1 MRDSCIIGVGQEYW
15 ISQTLGLKVCPHPY
29 FLQFHYKECLEQEEI
44 IFSLLDVRLFLG
56 KCILGYI
63 LLHIGLPPDMSG

>member
-44 IFSLLDVRLFLG
+44 IFFSSRCQVISR
-56 KCILGYI
+56 KMYSW
-63 LLHIGLPPDMSG
+63 LHPITYWPPT